1 MNMDDMNNR
10 MYDTHI
16 ILGHMGARAVR
27 GVTMHAQ
34 RRSYY
39 LSVNEKVLTNFNYH
53 THTHPHTRH
62 LLRTNTD
69 RQAQTD
75 PNTRTHTRKEH
86 TILTHRQ

>member
-39 LSVNEKVLTNFNYH
+39 LSSA
-53 THTHPHTRH
+53 
-62 LLRTNTD
+62 LLD
-69 RQAQTD
+69 D
-75 PNTRTHTRKEH
+75 VWDGDW
-86 TILTHRQ
+86 